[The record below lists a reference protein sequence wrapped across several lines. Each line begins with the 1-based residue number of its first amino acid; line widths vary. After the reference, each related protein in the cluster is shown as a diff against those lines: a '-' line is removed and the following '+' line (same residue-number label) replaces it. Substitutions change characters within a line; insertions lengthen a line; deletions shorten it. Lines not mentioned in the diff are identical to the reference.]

1 MSLVQKA
8 QRACVVSYLGAL
20 ALQFY
25 AAGLGLF
32 GATGF
37 GPHALLGYGLIIGA
51 ITLTVLTVAAHFPR
65 RTILLASL
73 LIPLTL
79 LQPVLALT
87 LRISA
92 PYLAALHTLN
102 AVLIFALA
110 MLVARHTRPP
120 STRAAAAIE

>member
-1 MSLVQKA
+1 MSLIQKA

-20 ALQFY
+20 AVQFY

-37 GPHALLGYGLIIGA
+37 MPHALLGYGLIIGA
-51 ITLTVLTVAAHFPR
+51 TTLTGLTLAARFPR
-65 RTILLASL
+65 RTIALAAA

-87 LRISA
+87 MRVPA
-92 PYLAALHTLN
+92 PSLAALHTLN
-102 AVLIFALA
+102 ALLIFTLA
-110 MLVARHTRPP
+110 MIVARQTRPIADP
-120 STRAAAAIE
+120 SRGL